1 MCLPGSAFPRLP
13 KHSQAHNCKQL
24 VVAGHHMWIKDVDKG
39 SEWILSVARHRDP
52 IADPVGMMIN
62 AEIDLDS

>member
-1 MCLPGSAFPRLP
+1 MDSCVGFTVIRNRERLI
-13 KHSQAHNCKQL
+13 HVL
-24 VVAGHHMWIKDVDKG
+24 DIAGRSLERMDLDKG

>member
-1 MCLPGSAFPRLP
+1 MMEAMSEQVRL
-13 KHSQAHNCKQL
+13 KDRQMKQT
-24 VVAGHHMWIKDVDKG
+24 VDKG

-62 AEIDLDS
+62 AEVDLDS